1 MFLAIINDTYTEV
14 KAELEAQKAE
24 RLVGDYFKK
33 GYKNVINNVTGK
45 GTVFENYLISLI
57 IKAIVFCKLFKKTY
71 LSQWSRILQ

>member
-45 GTVFENYLISLI
+45 GTVFGNHLI
-57 IKAIVFCKLFKKTY
+57 
-71 LSQWSRILQ
+71 

>member
-1 MFLAIINDTYTEV
+1 MKKWEIFGEFNTLCIFQSMFLAIINDTYTEV

-45 GTVFENYLISLI
+45 GTVFGNHLN
-57 IKAIVFCKLFKKTY
+57 
-71 LSQWSRILQ
+71 